1 MKSKHLNLSYY
12 MKLKIEY
19 LADHFDRMNIE
30 LAQLQL
36 RVLSSQVRSYR
47 LNEFANWLRN
57 KSETINEINQKE
69 IATTLRNIVNAMF
82 LKKKWDIYLC
92 N

>member
-1 MKSKHLNLSYY
+1 MKSNNLRLSYY
-12 MKLKIEY
+12 LRIKIEY
-19 LADHFDRMNIE
+19 IADHFDRMNVE
-30 LAQLQL
+30 LAQLHL

-47 LNEFANWLRN
+47 MIKFANWLRD

-69 IATTLRNIVNAMF
+69 TAITLRNIVNDMF
-82 LKKKWDIYLC
+82 NKRDWKVHLC